1 MLVARQ
7 KTFGLTAARLPRFP
21 RENVTASA
29 AVAANFGCQPVSS
42 ATATPPAPR
51 LASVARVARVAPV
64 ALRPALATDTGDA
77 KADAMAAMP
86 R

>member
-1 MLVARQ
+1 MLVARH

-51 LASVARVARVAPV
+51 LASVARVAPV